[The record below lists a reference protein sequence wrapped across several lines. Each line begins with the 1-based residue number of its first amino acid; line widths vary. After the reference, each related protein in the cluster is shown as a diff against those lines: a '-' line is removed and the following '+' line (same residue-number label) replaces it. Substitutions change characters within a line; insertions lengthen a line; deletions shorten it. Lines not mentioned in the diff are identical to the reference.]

1 MLCREVGREFWVEEG
16 RAVCSEEPQKKDLSQ
31 ET

>member
-1 MLCREVGREFWVEEG
+1 VGREFWVEEG

-31 ET
+31 GT